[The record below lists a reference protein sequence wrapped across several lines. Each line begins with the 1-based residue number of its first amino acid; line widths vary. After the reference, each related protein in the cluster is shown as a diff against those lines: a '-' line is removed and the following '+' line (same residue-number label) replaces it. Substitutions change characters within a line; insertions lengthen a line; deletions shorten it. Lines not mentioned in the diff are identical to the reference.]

1 MNNDNTHQDVD
12 NEINDLAIDIETKIS
27 ENEKLLRDLPD
38 FTPRRKS
45 NTVQLRKVI
54 NGDVE
59 GLVTDDE

>member
-1 MNNDNTHQDVD
+1 MNNDNTHQDMD
-12 NEINDLAIDIETKIS
+12 SEINDLAIDIETKIS
-27 ENEKLLRDLPD
+27 ENEKLLSDLPD

-59 GLVTDDE
+59 GLVIDDE

>member
-1 MNNDNTHQDVD
+1 MNNSNTHQDVD
-12 NEINDLAIDIETKIS
+12 SEINELAIDIETKIS
-27 ENEKLLRDLPD
+27 ENEKLLNDLPD
-38 FTPRRKS
+38 FTSRRKS